1 MNTQKK
7 LYLLPHRCQLIGW
20 ILVGVSLVFVIC
32 SILIL
37 ENEDEQFT
45 YAAGG
50 MIISFIGLLLAG
62 LSREK
67 QEDEFTVFLRTR
79 SALTAVA
86 FMFALKVVI
95 ALIAVTLTELT
106 HLHLIGEEVFVN
118 NRSVAVPFLSL
129 KEMTGYG
136 RGCTPWYLPTM
147 GWWRGTATNTRSSI
161 RGTVWKASGRGL

>member
-20 ILVGVSLVFVIC
+20 ILVGVSLVFAVGCLLFIKGQ
-32 SILIL
+32 SDR
-37 ENEDEQFT
+37 ET
-45 YAAGG
+45 YAGLG
-50 MIISFIGLLLAG
+50 VILSFIGLFLAG
-62 LSREK
+62 LSRER

-118 NRSVAVPFLSL
+118 NRSVAIPFLSL

-136 RGCTPWYLPTM
+136 GAFILYLLLYK
-147 GWWRGTATNTRSSI
+147 I
-161 RGTVWKASGRGL
+161 RLARYYKEVNDEE

>member
-20 ILVGVSLVFVIC
+20 ILVGDSLVFAVGCLLFIKGQSDREPYAGLGVI
-32 SILIL
+32 L
-37 ENEDEQFT
+37 
-45 YAAGG
+45 
-50 MIISFIGLLLAG
+50 SFIGLFLAG
-62 LSREK
+62 LSRER

-95 ALIAVTLTELT
+95 ALIAVTLTALT

-136 RGCTPWYLPTM
+136 GAFILYLLLYK
-147 GWWRGTATNTRSSI
+147 I
-161 RGTVWKASGRGL
+161 RLARYYKEVNDEE

>member
-50 MIISFIGLLLAG
+50 MIISFIGLFLAG
-62 LSREK
+62 LSRER

-86 FMFALKVVI
+86 FMFAFRILLVLFLTI
-95 ALIAVTLTELT
+95 MATLTESNVIDAGVFMDNRTVAMSFKSLLKT
-106 HLHLIGEEVFVN
+106 TGFSGAFVLYLLLYKIRLARYYKEVNDEE
-118 NRSVAVPFLSL
+118 
-129 KEMTGYG
+129 
-136 RGCTPWYLPTM
+136 
-147 GWWRGTATNTRSSI
+147 
-161 RGTVWKASGRGL
+161 

>member
-1 MNTQKK
+1 MSTQKK

-20 ILVGVSLVFVIC
+20 ILVGFSLVFIIG

-37 ENEDEQFT
+37 KNGDEQFT

-50 MIISFIGLLLAG
+50 MVISFIGLMLAG

-86 FMFALKVVI
+86 FMFALKVFI
-95 ALIAVTLTELT
+95 ALFVAVMAMLRIQDVIPKEA
-106 HLHLIGEEVFVN
+106 FD
-118 NRSVAVPFLSL
+118 NRSMAMGLRL
-129 KEMTGYG
+129 LREWTGYG
-136 RGCTPWYLPTM
+136 GAFILYLLLYK
-147 GWWRGTATNTRSSI
+147 I
-161 RGTVWKASGRGL
+161 RLARYYKEVNVEE

>member
-20 ILVGVSLVFVIC
+20 ILIGASLVFVIG
-32 SILIL
+32 STLIL
-37 ENEDEQFT
+37 KNEDEQFT

-86 FMFALKVVI
+86 FMFAFRILLVLIMLTMGMLTTMKV
-95 ALIAVTLTELT
+95 
-106 HLHLIGEEVFVN
+106 IGEEVFLDNRIVALSFKSLLKSTGFSGAFVLYLLLYKIRLARYYKEVN
-118 NRSVAVPFLSL
+118 D
-129 KEMTGYG
+129 EE
-136 RGCTPWYLPTM
+136 
-147 GWWRGTATNTRSSI
+147 
-161 RGTVWKASGRGL
+161 

>member
-79 SALTAVA
+79 SALTAVL
-86 FMFALKVVI
+86 ALKVII

-136 RGCTPWYLPTM
+136 GAFILYLLLYK
-147 GWWRGTATNTRSSI
+147 I
-161 RGTVWKASGRGL
+161 RLARYYKEVNDEE

>member
-1 MNTQKK
+1 MSTQKK

-20 ILVGVSLVFVIC
+20 ILVGFSLVFIIG

-37 ENEDEQFT
+37 KNGDEQFT

-50 MIISFIGLLLAG
+50 MVISFIGLMLAG

-86 FMFALKVVI
+86 FMFALKVFI
-95 ALIAVTLTELT
+95 ALFVAVMAMLRIQDVILKEA
-106 HLHLIGEEVFVN
+106 FD
-118 NRSVAVPFLSL
+118 NRSMAMGLRL
-129 KEMTGYG
+129 LREWTGYG
-136 RGCTPWYLPTM
+136 GAFILYLLLYK
-147 GWWRGTATNTRSSI
+147 I
-161 RGTVWKASGRGL
+161 RLARYYKEVNDEE

>member
-1 MNTQKK
+1 MDTQKK

-20 ILVGVSLVFVIC
+20 ILIGVSLVFAIG
-32 SILIL
+32 SLLFIKGQSDR
-37 ENEDEQFT
+37 ET
-45 YAAGG
+45 YAGLG
-50 MIISFIGLLLAG
+50 VILSFIGLFLAG
-62 LSREK
+62 LSRER

-95 ALIAVTLTELT
+95 ALIAVTLTALT

-136 RGCTPWYLPTM
+136 GAFILYLLLYK
-147 GWWRGTATNTRSSI
+147 I
-161 RGTVWKASGRGL
+161 RLARYYKEVNDEE

>member
-20 ILVGVSLVFVIC
+20 ILVGVSLVFAVGCLLFIKGQ
-32 SILIL
+32 SDR
-37 ENEDEQFT
+37 ET
-45 YAAGG
+45 YAGLG
-50 MIISFIGLLLAG
+50 VILSFIGLFLAG
-62 LSREK
+62 LSRER

-86 FMFALKVVI
+86 LMFALKVVI

-118 NRSVAVPFLSL
+118 NRSVAIPFLSL

-136 RGCTPWYLPTM
+136 GAFILYLLLYK
-147 GWWRGTATNTRSSI
+147 I
-161 RGTVWKASGRGL
+161 RLARYYKEVNDEE

>member
-95 ALIAVTLTELT
+95 ALIAV
-106 HLHLIGEEVFVN
+106 

-136 RGCTPWYLPTM
+136 GAFILYLLLYK
-147 GWWRGTATNTRSSI
+147 I
-161 RGTVWKASGRGL
+161 RLARYYKEVNDEE